1 MQCKCGGEMEVAVV
15 ESGAVIKCQ
24 LCGRGELIPQAKPQD
39 VFEHRARVA
48 QVANEDSA
56 DKEVGKP

>member
-1 MQCKCGGEMEVAVV
+1 MEVAVV